1 MFAVVEDATASTTTP
16 RRRKVTREAR
26 QYWQGSM
33 RRSSAPLQALQT
45 RDQRVPLGFI
55 TYENGSLASLPPMGH
70 MVVDLS
76 TVSIASLNRA
86 FFDSEGTT
94 VQLKAPEVHAL
105 SDEEA
110 EDDVVTSE
118 TGEASSDQV
127 YESVKV
133 LDRSGE
139 GRKAARVLLHHIER
153 SFADRNFEA
162 INCLLREFNPKD
174 VSEWPAVAL
183 LRSTYRASNMLPA
196 WGDALAAARREFD
209 ERRLNSKRLLVGLQ
223 PEA

>member
-1 MFAVVEDATASTTTP
+1 M
-16 RRRKVTREAR
+16 
-26 QYWQGSM
+26 
-33 RRSSAPLQALQT
+33 QALQARELT
-45 RDQRVPLGFI
+45 VPLGFI
-55 TYENGSLASLPPMGH
+55 TYETGGLASLPPMGR
-70 MVVDLS
+70 MVLDFS
-76 TVSIASLNRA
+76 TVSISNLNRA
-86 FFDSEGTT
+86 FFGSEGTT
-94 VQLKAPEVHAL
+94 VPLKALEVQAL
-105 SDEEA
+105 GGEEA
-110 EDDVVTSE
+110 EDDAVTSK
-118 TGEASSDQV
+118 TGEATSDQV

-209 ERRLNSKRLLVGLQ
+209 ERRLNAKGLLVGLQ
-223 PEA
+223 SEA